1 MPSGLERLRL
11 GLRRDGADEEAEVV
25 RSHGS
30 ADLGGALAI
39 VVEQLARDLGRHQ
52 KWHVGVA
59 AAPGP
64 HGRLGAGG
72 AGSPD
77 GRMRLLK
84 RQAPRVDVTEVVV
97 AALPTER
104 PRVGPALE
112 GEVLALLATP
122 AGVERGC
129 VWTTSLH
136 AEAPH
141 KSGPKPCDR

>member
-1 MPSGLERLRL
+1 MTFAPISSIERLRL

-64 HGRLGAGG
+64 HRRLGAGG

-77 GRMRLLK
+77 GRMRLLE
-84 RQAPRVDVTEVVV
+84 RQAPRGDVTEVVV
-97 AALPTER
+97 AGPPTGR
-104 PRVGPALE
+104 PRVGPALWGE
-112 GEVLALLATP
+112 GVGPPQTLP
-122 AGVERGC
+122 VVGRGPGG
-129 VWTTSLH
+129 
-136 AEAPH
+136 AP
-141 KSGPKPCDR
+141 GLPPPP